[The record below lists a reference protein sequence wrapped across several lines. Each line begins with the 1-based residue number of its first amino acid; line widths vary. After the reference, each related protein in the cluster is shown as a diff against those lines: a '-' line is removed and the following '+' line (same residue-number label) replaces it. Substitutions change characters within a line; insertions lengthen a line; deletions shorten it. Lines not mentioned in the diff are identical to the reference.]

1 MNNINMMNAMVVV
14 IENGL
19 PTCIGFMEAIR
30 NKGIENDLKGWWWS
44 SDKGLISDPSES
56 EEFVV
61 KAQTIYD
68 ALMGKPVYVN
78 GVRLFHKQSP
88 IEIRAIMDVHQ
99 VNLLEQPKDYP
110 R

>member
-1 MNNINMMNAMVVV
+1 MNNLNMMNAMVVV

-19 PTCIGFMEAIR
+19 PTCISFMEDIKR
-30 NKGIENDLKGWWWS
+30 KGIENNLNGWWWS
-44 SDKGLISDPSES
+44 SDKGLINDPSES
-56 EEFVV
+56 DEFIV

-68 ALMGKPVYVN
+68 ALTGKPVYVN

-88 IEIRAIMDVHQ
+88 VEIRTILDIHQ
-99 VNLLEQPKDYP
+99 TNLLAPPTDYP

>member
-56 EEFVV
+56 EEFIV

-68 ALMGKPVYVN
+68 ALMGKPVYV
-78 GVRLFHKQSP
+78 P
-88 IEIRAIMDVHQ
+88 
-99 VNLLEQPKDYP
+99 
-110 R
+110 